1 MLNSKTRYRNV
12 PPRFPPP
19 SLNHRTLTAGLF
31 AALWA
36 VPAQAVTYV
45 EQGRLHDAASWHNDE
60 FKREWGLAAIGAD
73 HAYARGLS
81 GLDVRL
87 GIFDSGTD
95 LRHPQFAGKNH
106 KPVTLADAGCAR
118 ETFATDDHDGCYR
131 ADGDQPQFDYTLE
144 LPQDT
149 LQEALASGEYTAQEL
164 DDYLSRQGARYNPH
178 GTHVAGT
185 MLANRDGKGIH
196 GVAWGADLSPVRIFS
211 HSYDSY
217 LSDKG
222 ELQVD
227 PGHEAYAAVFKQLR
241 EQNVRAINHSWGS
254 PKVFQTLDELDAEL
268 ERQRFGLGN
277 TLAQG
282 SRDAGFLQVWASN
295 NTRTNNLS
303 PETAPYADILTALPR
318 VMPEIEKYWLSV
330 VNVNDTLTLAPGSF
344 RCGYSMNWCVAAPGT
359 GIISTY
365 IAGEVD
371 VETLYQDDGE
381 INGVQVTSDRP
392 RFGYGIDTGTS
403 MATPHVTG
411 SLALLMERFP
421 YLDNPQI
428 RDVLLTTARD
438 LGAPGVDDVYGW
450 GLIDL
455 KKAIDGPGQ
464 LRVDTDVIMDRR
476 AGGAKVWQGDA
487 WDDWRND
494 ISGPGRL
501 GKSGAGWLR
510 LSGNNSFAG
519 ATLNG
524 GTLELDGNN
533 RFSRDV
539 NVEGGLLR
547 LNGTLLATDLNING
561 GIAQIS
567 GQQIGANTY
576 VGPGGLLSG
585 DGELSSTRVLG
596 TIVPGSERRAMTV
609 NGDYSQGHGSLLIAS
624 AGRQPHTPALHITG
638 QAQLDGG
645 TLRVNRQPA
654 VFPLGQHYRVLQ
666 ADAGVNGQFSALDH
680 SSFSPFLSFTQT
692 RDDTALGINVGR
704 GLPLVAA
711 ARTANQHATAR
722 GADMLDMSQPVA
734 QRLTSLFPDAATR
747 ALDQLSGELHAGTR
761 SVQIENTRVLR
772 DAALAHARGALD
784 SPARQTDNS
793 RQGVWLQPLLQSGR
807 LDGDGNAASVSH
819 TLTGLLVGA
828 DHDFEQG
835 SRAGV
840 LWSSGQ
846 SRIKTARGD
855 RANLDGYQIGM
866 HAGHTWN
873 AFGLYGGLAYGQDR
887 IKTSRYVS
895 FPGLDEKLSADYHG
909 RTRQAFVEGN
919 YRVLQGAW
927 NWQPFVQFARVNSQ
941 TDGFRERTAK
951 SALQGRAASSTV
963 NLATGGLRFKVDLN
977 RTSTGPFG
985 VSLNGSAAYTRA
997 SGDLNP
1003 TTNVAWQDASNMRI
1017 AGAPLSKTALQLN
1030 LGAVARLNRSS
1041 SVSLDLKNQRGER
1054 SNGRSVSIQYQ
1065 FEF

>member
-1 MLNSKTRYRNV
+1 MLNSNTRYRHV
-12 PPRFPPP
+12 PPRCRHH
-19 SLNHRTLTAGLF
+19 SSDHRPLTAGLL
-31 AALWA
+31 AVLWA
-36 VPAQAVTYV
+36 IPAQAMTYA
-45 EQGRLHDAASWHNDE
+45 EQGRLYNAASWHSEE
-60 FKREWGLAAIGAD
+60 FKREWGLVAIGAD

-95 LRHPQFAGKNH
+95 LRHPQFSGKNH
-106 KPVTLADAGCAR
+106 TPITLADAGCAR
-118 ETFATDDHDGCYR
+118 ETFATDESKGCYR
-131 ADGDQPQFDYTLE
+131 ADGGQPQVDYTLE
-144 LPQDT
+144 LPQDK
-149 LQEALASGEYTAQEL
+149 LPEALASGEFTAQEL
-164 DDYLSRQGARYNPH
+164 DDYLSRQGARYNAH

-185 MLANRDGKGIH
+185 ILANRDGKGIH

-222 ELQVD
+222 ERQIN
-227 PGHEAYAAVFKQLR
+227 PGHEAYAAVFEQMR

-254 PKVFQTLDELDAEL
+254 PKAFQTLDQLDAEL
-268 ERQRFGLGN
+268 ERQRVGLGN
-277 TLAQG
+277 KLAQG
-282 SRDAGFLQVWASN
+282 SRDGGFLQVWASN
-295 NTRTNNLS
+295 NTRRNNLS
-303 PETAPYADILTALPR
+303 PETAPYADTLTALPR

-359 GIISTY
+359 DIISTY

-371 VETLYQDDGE
+371 VETLYQHDGE
-381 INGVQVTSDRP
+381 INGVRVTSDRT
-392 RFGYGIDTGTS
+392 RYGYAIDTGTS

-428 RDVLLTTARD
+428 RDVLLTTALD

-464 LRVDTDVIMDRR
+464 LRVDTNVIMDRR
-476 AGGAKVWQGDA
+476 AGGGKVWQGDA

-510 LSGNNSFAG
+510 LSGNNRFAG

-547 LNGTLLATDLNING
+547 LNGTLLATDLNIIG

-567 GQQIGANTY
+567 GKQIGANTY
-576 VGPGGLLSG
+576 VGSSGLLGG

-596 TIVPGSERRAMTV
+596 TIVPGSERRAMTI

-624 AGRQPHTPALHITG
+624 AGHKPHTPALHITG

-654 VFPLGQHYRVLQ
+654 VFPLGQHLRVLQ
-666 ADAGVNGQFSALDH
+666 ADAGLNGQFSEVDH
-680 SSFSPFLSFTQT
+680 SAFSPFLSFTQT
-692 RDDTALGINVGR
+692 RDDTALGIDVGR

-711 ARTANQHATAR
+711 ARTANQHATAQ
-722 GADMLDMSQPVA
+722 GADQLDMSQPVA
-734 QRLTSLFPDAATR
+734 QHLTSLFPDAATR
-747 ALDQLSGELHAGTR
+747 ALDQLSGELHASTR
-761 SVQIENTRVLR
+761 SVQIENTRELR
-772 DAALAHARGALD
+772 DTALARARGALD
-784 SPARQTDNS
+784 SSDSS

-807 LDGDGNAASVSH
+807 LDGDGNAASARH

-840 LWSSGQ
+840 LLSSGQ
-846 SRIKTARGD
+846 SQVKAAGGD
-855 RANLDGYQIGM
+855 RANLDGYQVGM

-873 AFGLYGGLAYGQDR
+873 TFGLYGGLAYGRDR

-919 YRVLQGAW
+919 YRLLQGAW
-927 NWQPFVQFARVNSQ
+927 SWQPFVQFARVNSQ
-941 TDGFRERTAK
+941 TDGFRERAAN
-951 SALQGRAASSTV
+951 SALKGRAASSTV

-977 RTSTGPFG
+977 RTSTGPSWL
-985 VSLNGSAAYTRA
+985 SLDGSAAYTRA
-997 SGDLNP
+997 SGDLSP
-1003 TTNVAWQDASNMRI
+1003 TTDVAWQDASSMRI

-1030 LGAVARLNRSS
+1030 LSAVARLNRSG
-1041 SVSLDLKNQRGER
+1041 SVSLDLKNQHGER